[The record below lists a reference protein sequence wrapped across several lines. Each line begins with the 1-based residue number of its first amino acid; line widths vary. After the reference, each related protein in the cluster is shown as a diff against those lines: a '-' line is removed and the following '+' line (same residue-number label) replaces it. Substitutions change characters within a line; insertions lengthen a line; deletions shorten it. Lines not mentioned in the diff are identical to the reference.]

1 MLIWS
6 VDCRGWDLA
15 EQVISS
21 VLHFT
26 GVNPYALVV
35 KQKII
40 LMFNVM
46 TYNVTIIS
54 VHSDL
59 HGLNYKYK
67 KEYWICMVEGQLLT
81 PELLC
86 SGYGLQY

>member
-1 MLIWS
+1 MLVWS

-15 EQVISS
+15 EQIISS
-21 VLHFT
+21 VLHST

-46 TYNVTIIS
+46 AYNVTIIS
-54 VHSDL
+54 ACSDL
-59 HGLNYKYK
+59 HGLNHKYNK
-67 KEYWICMVEGQLLT
+67 KPKEIQNLHGGRPAFYSC
-81 PELLC
+81 
-86 SGYGLQY
+86 YGL